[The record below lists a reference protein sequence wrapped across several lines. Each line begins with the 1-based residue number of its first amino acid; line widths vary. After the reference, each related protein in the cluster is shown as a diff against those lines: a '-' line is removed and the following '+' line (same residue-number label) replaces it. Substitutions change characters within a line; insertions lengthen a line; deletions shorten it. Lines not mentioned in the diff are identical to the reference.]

1 MGSQSHP
8 RYQHEGR
15 SGLRITKPDA
25 AAHLKL
31 LLFSPPGHG
40 KTGFLGTMEDDPRTS
55 PALILDFEGG
65 VTTLVGRDIDIAT
78 VRDWTDFNEAYAL
91 LSDPDT
97 EYKAVGVDSISETQ
111 TGGLLKLLEER
122 SPEGKR
128 PTDDTLTQGDWGTI
142 LVQMRRFVRHFKDL
156 PMTVAMTALAG
167 EDLDKVEGRV
177 KVPLLQGSFQ
187 NEAPGIFDVVAYL
200 AKSETDEGEAE
211 RLMLLHGHP
220 GFRVKARAPMG
231 VSVPQDIVDPTM
243 TKLLD
248 ALGYGTVGSKKNAGG
263 KRRLQLP
270 ADAGEG
276 DS

>member
-1 MGSQSHP
+1 M
-8 RYQHEGR
+8 
-15 SGLRITKPDA
+15 RITKPDA

-40 KTGFLGTMEDDPRTS
+40 KTGFLGTMEDDERTS

-78 VRDWTDFNEAYAL
+78 VRDWQDFNEAYAL

-111 TGGLLKLLEER
+111 TGGLLKLLEDR
-122 SPEGKR
+122 APEGKR
-128 PTDDTLTQGDWGTI
+128 ATDDTLTQGDWGTI

-200 AKSETDEGEAE
+200 AKSENEETEEEE
-211 RLMLLHGHP
+211 RLLLLHGHP
-220 GFRVKARAPMG
+220 GFRVKVRAPMG
-231 VSVPQDIVDPTM
+231 TTPPTEIVDPTM
-243 TKLLD
+243 GKLLD
-248 ALGYGTVGSKKNAGG
+248 ALGYGAATAKAKG
-263 KRRLQLP
+263 KRLKIP
-270 ADAGEG
+270 AAE
-276 DS
+276 